1 MIRQNN
7 IKLRHFEV
15 EFIKNKERII
25 TSVGAVDRVQAE
37 VYIAEKHGIDRC
49 DITECTLIK

>member
-7 IKLRHFEV
+7 IKLRHFEI

-49 DITECTLIK
+49 DITACTLIK